1 MIAEQTY
8 SRRTNKRAFS
18 IFLTL
23 CLMLSLL
30 AGLGPAAW
38 ADSEPLPGIIKYNG
52 EYIAHPRTVRD
63 LFDAD
68 YYLERYPELKGL
80 LGLSGDVNHL
90 ADDERET
97 LLTHFMEKGL
107 KEEKTCSPYLN
118 LVRYRAAHPELEK
131 EFGDNWD
138 KYVEYYFTRGRL
150 MGHDPFVS
158 EEDLRMQK
166 WLWEE

>member
-30 AGLGPAAW
+30 TGLGPAAW

-63 LFDAD
+63 L
-68 YYLERYPELKGL
+68 
-80 LGLSGDVNHL
+80 
-90 ADDERET
+90 
-97 LLTHFMEKGL
+97 
-107 KEEKTCSPYLN
+107 LN
-118 LVRYRAAHPELEK
+118 ITESISRIP
-131 EFGDNWD
+131 
-138 KYVEYYFTRGRL
+138 GRC
-150 MGHDPFVS
+150 GISSTPTIIS
-158 EEDLRMQK
+158 NAIRS
-166 WLWEE
+166 